1 MKIEARFVSNQSTK
15 ALIVVL
21 FYLYESSN
29 LYHLVSM
36 ISQSCTL
43 WSLWNRLS
51 LFRLYVVSWFCKLC
65 TYLPTYLP
73 TAVADVFVLK
83 YGQFWLSYTFGARV
97 LIYGYRLLFIYLSF
111 SWLLWGINVAL
122 RCLNIFNVVIR
133 SNKIW
138 YFLIL
143 RPIL

>member
-73 TAVADVFVLK
+73 TYSCCRCLCVEIWSVLAQLHLRCK
-83 YGQFWLSYTFGARV
+83 GPNLWVSA
-97 LIYGYRLLFIYLSF
+97 FIYLSF
-111 SWLLWGINVAL
+111 ILLAFMG
-122 RCLNIFNVVIR
+122 
-133 SNKIW
+133 NKCCTAMSKHI
-138 YFLIL
+138 
-143 RPIL
+143 